1 MNYKEIIIMNL
12 ILSKIKCTEIAKYL
26 NEDINHVYH
35 IKRKYNL
42 LVQKQ
47 NYKMTFN
54 EKQEQ
59 LLLSGKIGDG
69 NYKKNGKSCYF
80 RISHSEKDLDFLN
93 LSYKIFDSYVSKGGI
108 LETTSAG
115 FNKEKMYCFSTK
127 SSIDLL
133 FFKNLSIEKT
143 ILKLND
149 FGLVLLILDD
159 GWKSNNSIQLSS
171 GKLTKEQILLLI
183 SQFEKFGFKNI
194 SIVGKRNDIYFS
206 TINNNLFK
214 ESIYKYNLENLN
226 IVKRKILTL
235 K

>member
-1 MNYKEIIIMNL
+1 MIY
-12 ILSKIKCTEIAKYL
+12 Y
-26 NEDINHVYH
+26 
-35 IKRKYNL
+35 
-42 LVQKQ
+42 
-47 NYKMTFN
+47 
-54 EKQEQ
+54 
-59 LLLSGKIGDG
+59 
-69 NYKKNGKSCYF
+69 
-80 RISHSEKDLDFLN
+80 
-93 LSYKIFDSYVSKGGI
+93 
-108 LETTSAG
+108 
-115 FNKEKMYCFSTK
+115 
-127 SSIDLL
+127 

>member
-47 NYKMTFN
+47 NYKMTFS

-59 LLLSGKIGDG
+59 LLLYEKIGDG

-108 LETTSAG
+108 LRQHQL
-115 FNKEKMYCFSTK
+115 
-127 SSIDLL
+127 DLIKKKCIIFL
-133 FFKNLSIEKT
+133 QNQALIYYF
-143 ILKLND
+143 LK
-149 FGLVLLILDD
+149 IY
-159 GWKSNNSIQLSS
+159 QL
-171 GKLTKEQILLLI
+171 KR
-183 SQFEKFGFKNI
+183 QF
-194 SIVGKRNDIYFS
+194 
-206 TINNNLFK
+206 
-214 ESIYKYNLENLN
+214 
-226 IVKRKILTL
+226 
-235 K
+235 